1 MIKKR
6 KPQSKYLILFILAII
21 SVLITFLVSRYK
33 HIQLFSPLLAIDRN
47 LNDVVF
53 RFREYSHQEKNAST
67 DQFVIIDIDD
77 ASIKELGRVQLWP
90 RSYDAKVISHIAKG
104 EPYGIGVDVLFIERD
119 TLSSVYKQILNQK
132 GFKNAESILSALSTD
147 NELVDAVARAKSVY
161 LSLFEDDSGN
171 SQPIHEALPSSLRL
185 LSASSS
191 EAAKFKQLLNPQI
204 PFKELAQVAKAV
216 GTISMSDSDKDGV
229 VRFYRLFQKWPS
241 KEGETTKLI
250 GNFPLY
256 MFLDLMGL
264 DQSLIRFKPNAI
276 NIDDK
281 LSIPVN
287 SDGEFRLN
295 WLGSAESFR
304 YISYFK
310 ILNGSVPSAYFKDK
324 IVFIGTSAAGLQDIK
339 TVPTLSN
346 KMPGVEV
353 HLTALYNLINQSW
366 IKEIRFVELLPF
378 LILFAF
384 VAQFVFYK
392 LSPLWSLISF
402 VFLNVI
408 LILIYLLLIFP
419 IYSAL
424 IPTSI
429 FLVLTFF
436 CFTSSVIYRYVAE
449 ERKRLLL
456 KSAFQ
461 SYVAP
466 ELVENIIKDTNQ
478 LALGGLKKE
487 LTVLFSDIRGFT
499 SYSETLDPQ
508 DLVSFLNAYLS
519 RMSETILNQ
528 AGTIDKFIGDAIMAI
543 FGAPVPTK
551 DHARKACMSALGM
564 VRELKLMNQELALEN
579 KPPIDIGIG
588 INTGEMTVGNIGS
601 ERRFD
606 YTVIGDAVNLGARLE
621 GLNKFFGTHILVS
634 EYTKSKCNQ
643 EELLFREVATVKVK
657 GKDNSVNIFELVED
671 TTQIHRFNSL
681 LTNYAEGISNY
692 KNQDFDKAIADFE
705 TCLKEHPND
714 GPSLYYLELA
724 KKCKSN
730 PAEFSLV
737 LKMESK

>member
-1 MIKKR
+1 MNKKR
-6 KPQSKYLILFILAII
+6 KPKSKYLILFILALV
-21 SVLITFLVSRYK
+21 SVLITFFVSSYK
-33 HIQLFSPLLAIDRN
+33 HIQLFSPLVAIDRN

-53 RFREYSHQEKNAST
+53 RFREYSNQEKNART

-90 RSYDAKVISHIAKG
+90 RLYDAKVISHIAKG

-119 TLSSVYKQILNQK
+119 TLSSVYKQILKEK
-132 GFKNAESILSALSTD
+132 GFKNAESIVSALSTD
-147 NELVDAVARAKSVY
+147 NELVDAVASSNSVY

-171 SQPIHEALPSSLRL
+171 SAPINEALPSSLHL
-185 LSASSS
+185 LSASNS
-191 EAAKFKQLLNPQI
+191 ESAKFKQLVNPQI
-204 PFKELAQVAKAV
+204 PFKELANVAKGI

-229 VRFYRLFQKWPS
+229 VRFYRLFQKWPN

-264 DQSLIRFKPNAI
+264 DQSLIRFKPNSI
-276 NIDDK
+276 NIGDK
-281 LSIPVN
+281 ISIPVN
-287 SDGEFRLN
+287 GDGEFRIN

-346 KMPGVEV
+346 KIPGVEV

-366 IKEIRFVELLPF
+366 IKEIRFIELLPF
-378 LILFAF
+378 LLVFAF
-384 VAQFVFYK
+384 LAQFVFYK

-402 VFLNVI
+402 VLLNVT
-408 LILIYLLLIFP
+408 LILIYLLFIFP
-419 IYSAL
+419 LYSVL
-424 IPTSI
+424 ISTST

-436 CFTSSVIYRYVAE
+436 CFTSSVVYRYVAE
-449 ERKRLLL
+449 ERKRLIL

-466 ELVENIIKDTNQ
+466 ELVESIIKDTSQ
-478 LALGGLKKE
+478 LALGGEKKE

-543 FGAPVPTK
+543 FGAPVPTLE
-551 DHARKACMSALGM
+551 HAKKACMSALEM
-564 VRELKLMNQELALEN
+564 VRELKLMNIDLAKE
-579 KPPIDIGIG
+579 KKAPIDIGIG

-621 GLNKFFGTHILVS
+621 GLNKVFGTHILVS
-634 EYTKSKCNQ
+634 EFTKEKCNQ
-643 EELLFREVATVKVK
+643 EELLFREIATVKVK
-657 GKDNSVNIFELVED
+657 GKDKSVTIFELVED
-671 TTQIHRFNSL
+671 TTQIHKYNSL
-681 LTNYAEGISNY
+681 LTNYNSGFNSY
-692 KNQDFDKAIADFE
+692 KNQEFDKAISFFE
-705 TCLKEHPND
+705 TCLNDHPND
-714 GPSLYYLELA
+714 GPSLFYIDLA
-724 KKCKSN
+724 NKCKSN
-730 PAEFSLV
+730 PAEFSLI